1 MKERKLFVNIQNI
14 VSTLVKELKSDV
26 RSDLSDSRQNSVTG
40 FCEQV
45 NVRSI
50 NTECEKLQTS

>member
-1 MKERKLFVNIQNI
+1 MNIQNI
-14 VSTLVKELKSDV
+14 FSTLVKELKSDV

-45 NVRSI
+45 NGRSI